1 VNVQT
6 VFLLRGNETKKA
18 SLTFPGP
25 PFAPKTHA
33 LFEKKFG
40 APPPSGAKIYVCD
53 PGSTIF
59 YELESFHAIQ
69 EGSQLRLHS
78 VHAAQNGT
86 VPPTSGDLASVV
98 NDIRAIKEVI
108 ASPTFQAILAT
119 PQLLEAENK
128 VFPTLFFFFF
138 RSKMLASSL
147 TLLLNIENS
156 DPKNGCAGG

>member
-1 VNVQT
+1 VNVQS
-6 VFLLRGNETKKA
+6 VFLLHGNETKKA

-128 VFPTLFFFFF
+128 VFPTLFSSSSF
-138 RSKMLASSL
+138 RVVGLLTHITSKYRKL
-147 TLLLNIENS
+147 
-156 DPKNGCAGG
+156 